1 MQKGENQM
9 YKIKATV
16 PFGVLLIGSFYA
28 FGAIVLLVF
37 LFINPAQTSSIIAE
51 RHGLPAS
58 TGNWILPV
66 IACLALMIAFG
77 LYSLSKWGY
86 ILTIVYLLY
95 FGSVNGLLYMKQP
108 SWSYLGN
115 VIWSILVILYL
126 MLVRKRFFEKKPVRD
141 TGRKAQTI

>member
-16 PFGVLLIGSFYA
+16 PLGVLLIGSFYA

-37 LFINPAQTSSIIAE
+37 LLINPAQTSSIIAE

-58 TGNWILPV
+58 TGIWILPV
-66 IACLALMIAFG
+66 IACLALLIAFG

-95 FGSVNGLLYMKQP
+95 FGSVNGFLYIGQA
-108 SWSYLGN
+108 SWTYLGN
-115 VIWSILVILYL
+115 VIWSFLVIPYL
-126 MLVRKRFFEKKPVRD
+126 ILVRKHFFEKKSVWD
-141 TGRKAQTI
+141 AGRKAQTI